1 MNERENISL
10 TQKYILLFTSIV
22 GLVLILLSLSL
33 IYLVQKR
40 SLIELFIPKLNLWLE
55 LIIGIGLGLFLSLGI
70 FFISQKIT
78 RFKAL
83 FNWIVGVIFDPL
95 NYLGIFYVSC
105 IAGIS
110 EELFFRGGL
119 QPIIGI
125 VPTSIIFGLL
135 HMGFYKKLLPYGL
148 YAFILSVVFG
158 YLFLI
163 IGDLY
168 ACILCHFMI
177 NFTLGILWKNSSL
190 KRHFGLMLF
199 ISLIMTL
206 QKKRSCRR
214 SRQRKMKIV

>member
-1 MNERENISL
+1 MNERKDISL
-10 TQKYILLFTSIV
+10 TQKYILLFTSIM
-22 GLVLILLSLSL
+22 GLVLTLLSLGL
-33 IYLVQKR
+33 ICFIQRR

-55 LIIGIGLGLFLSLGI
+55 LIIGIGLGLLFSLGI
-70 FFISQKIT
+70 FFILQKII
-78 RFKAL
+78 RFKIL
-83 FNWIVGVIFDPL
+83 FDWIVGVIFGPL

-105 IAGIS
+105 IASIS

-148 YAFILSVVFG
+148 YAFVLSMIFG

-168 ACILCHFMI
+168 VCILFHFMI
-177 NFTLGILWKNSSL
+177 NFTLGTLWKNSSL
-190 KRHFGLMLF
+190 RQC
-199 ISLIMTL
+199 SL
-206 QKKRSCRR
+206 
-214 SRQRKMKIV
+214 